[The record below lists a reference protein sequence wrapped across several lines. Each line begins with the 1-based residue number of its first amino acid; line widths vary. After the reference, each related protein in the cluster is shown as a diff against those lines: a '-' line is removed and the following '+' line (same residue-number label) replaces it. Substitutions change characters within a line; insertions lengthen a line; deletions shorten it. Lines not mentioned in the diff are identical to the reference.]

1 MPAVAD
7 PQPRLRIDVWSDVV
21 CPWCHLGIAWLQ
33 EAVASFEHGD
43 RVDVVY
49 RSFQLDPTAPRRDDV
64 PLVTRLARKYGT
76 SEEQIEA
83 GQARLRSLGAEQG
96 IDFRFDRTARGN
108 TLDAHRLLHLAAD
121 RGRQA
126 ELKQRLFHAYFTDG
140 EPIGEV
146 DTLRKAAADVG
157 LDPTEVEAVLAGD
170 GYLDDVALDVDEA
183 RENGITGVPFAL
195 VDERLGVP
203 GAQPT
208 ELWAKILRRT
218 WQDVVAAHPGSAPTT
233 PTPGPDATGPD
244 ATGDVADDAGT
255 AADQCGPDACEL
267 Y

>member
-1 MPAVAD
+1 VPADVD
-7 PQPRLRIDVWSDVV
+7 PLPRLRIDVWSDVV
-21 CPWCHLGIAWLQ
+21 CPWCHLGIAWLHD
-33 EAVASFEHGD
+33 AIASFEHGD

-49 RSFQLDPTAPRRDDV
+49 RSFQLDPHAPRRDEV

-83 GQARLRSLGAEQG
+83 GQARLRNLGAEAG

-126 ELKQRLFHAYFTDG
+126 ELKQRLFEAYFTDG
-140 EPIGEV
+140 EPIGEP

-157 LDPTEVEAVLAGD
+157 LDPAEVDATLAGER
-170 GYLDDVALDVDEA
+170 YLDEVAVDVDEA
-183 RENGITGVPFAL
+183 REIGITGVPFAL
-195 VDERLGVP
+195 VDQRLGVP
-203 GAQPT
+203 GAQPPD
-208 ELWAKILRRT
+208 LWAKILRRT
-218 WQDVVAAHPGSAPTT
+218 WQDVVAAHQSPTASEAGAHPVTGSD
-233 PTPGPDATGPD
+233 DATDP
-244 ATGDVADDAGT
+244 AHE
-255 AADQCGPDACEL
+255 ADQCGPDACEL